1 MTQLPVKEIIVLR
14 KGGMPLFNF
23 APDGAPKLDALVAG
37 FLSAQAGFAEEIGEG
52 KIQVVTF
59 AENKFVYESQAD
71 LLFII
76 VIGQDDDENIYRVII
91 KEIAKAFQKQFNEVL
106 KKAVISS
113 HLFVGFR
120 DYVIEILGKYDK
132 LPVIQQRYPTAILPP
147 EGLQKVEELLNI
159 IEGKPGIL
167 RTAFLSNDGF
177 VISSKLQQ
185 HELEVG
191 MRQIQQSRSME
202 LPSYFAVTQTTLEE
216 DTKLFLHQVKPDF
229 VFLAIIREDMKVGRC
244 AEIIAPLV
252 YGLANIDSSSMVKVQ
267 PKTRGTETFSE
278 FDVFTSNPMME
289 STLFAESTGQARE
302 FDNLFGN
309 PGRDVLQAIDGIS
322 TVEDIRTRTGVH
334 GRQLSEILS
343 YLSSRGYIRRVQFYP
358 KLVSSDRR
366 FLAYLETVGL
376 TSDEYKILEDAKS
389 YCDGN
394 NTTGDIAQ
402 RVGVDEEKLI
412 IVLRKL
418 GDNVEWLT

>member
-1 MTQLPVKEIIVLR
+1 MKEIIVLR

-23 APDGAPKLDALVAG
+23 ASDGAPKLDALVAG

-59 AENKFVYESQAD
+59 AENKFVYEIQAD

-76 VIGQDDDENIYRVII
+76 VIEQDDDENVYRVII
-91 KEIAKAFQKQFNEVL
+91 KEIAQVFEKQFSEIL
-106 KKAVISS
+106 KKPVISS

-120 DYVIEILGKYDK
+120 EYVIEILGKYDRM
-132 LPVIQQRYPTAILPP
+132 PVIQQRYPTAILPP
-147 EGLQKVEELLNI
+147 EGLEKIEELLNI
-159 IEGKPGIL
+159 MEGKPGIL
-167 RTAFLSNDGF
+167 RTAFLTNDGF
-177 VISSKLQQ
+177 VISSKLQK

-191 MRQIQQSRSME
+191 MRQIQQSRNME
-202 LPSYFAVTQTTLEE
+202 LPTYFAVTQSTLGE
-216 DTKLFLHQVKPDF
+216 DTKLFLQQVKPNL
-229 VFLAIIREDMKVGRC
+229 VLLAIIREDMKVGRC
-244 AEIIAPLV
+244 AEVVAPLV
-252 YGLANIDSSSMVKVQ
+252 YGLTNIDYSSMVKVQ
-267 PKTRGTETFSE
+267 PKTKITETFSE
-278 FDVFTSNPMME
+278 FDVFASNPMIE
-289 STLFAESTGQARE
+289 SDLFAESTGPARE

-358 KLVSSDRR
+358 KLVASDRR
-366 FLAYLETVGL
+366 FLSFLETVGL
-376 TSDEYKILEDAKS
+376 PSDEYKILEDAKS

-394 NTTGDIAQ
+394 NSIGDIAQ
-402 RVGVDEEKLI
+402 RVGVEEEKLI
-412 IVLRKL
+412 VVLRKL